1 MGADNVRFQIAD
13 REKFSRIVQ
22 GDFRMGKAV
31 KPRVGVGL
39 VPVIEKQVVEQA
51 APGSGHVIQG
61 PAPGH
66 AEGHIGHKH
75 RVLIAA
81 GPILKMPIK
90 ELVEKYGG
98 NLDLALSSSQKS
110 ASLTCI
116 SKRIDDYNKG
126 NKTGSLDNI
135 VTSKSRSCQ
144 SPKSNARSQEMFWPK
159 NVKATS
165 YDSPKN
171 TTPKKAKAESPGK
184 AYVIKAPKDGEM
196 PNYSRQRVNS
206 NNSRAYLRK
215 CMLSQKNI

>member
-1 MGADNVRFQIAD
+1 MSFSQELTDSLLREFDQYVVNEINQMENDTLIACNQI
-13 REKFSRIVQ
+13 RLFYS
-22 GDFRMGKAV
+22 
-31 KPRVGVGL
+31 
-39 VPVIEKQVVEQA
+39 
-51 APGSGHVIQG
+51 S
-61 PAPGH
+61 
-66 AEGHIGHKH
+66 
-75 RVLIAA
+75 VLIAA